1 MSDYGDDYDAA
12 DDAGYNDEFPEEDY
26 NEPDLIEEDLEP
38 ELPNG
43 FGGDESREGG
53 INVQNGVAILT
64 NGAEGTEMDV
74 NKQVTV
80 EKEKVTT
87 PYMTKYEKARI
98 LGTRALQIS
107 MNAPILVPREN
118 ETDPLEIAKKELRF
132 KKIPLMIRRYL
143 PDGSY
148 EDWNVRDLIIPED
161 EDYGRQT
168 NPAQG
173 QSSQPLQ

>member
-1 MSDYGDDYDAA
+1 MSDYGDDYDAP
-12 DDAGYNDEFPEEDY
+12 DDAGYEELPDDY
-26 NEPDLIEEDLEP
+26 NEPDILEEELEP

-43 FGGDESREGG
+43 FGGDEVREGG

-143 PDGSY
+143 PDGSF

-161 EDYGRQT
+161 EDYGRTT
-168 NPAQG
+168 NPGQG

>member
-1 MSDYGDDYDAA
+1 
-12 DDAGYNDEFPEEDY
+12 
-26 NEPDLIEEDLEP
+26 
-38 ELPNG
+38 
-43 FGGDESREGG
+43 
-53 INVQNGVAILT
+53 LT

-74 NKQVTV
+74 DNNKQAAP
-80 EKEKVTT
+80 EKERVTT

-148 EDWNVRDLIIPED
+148 EDWNVRELTIPED
-161 EDYGRQT
+161 EDYGRQS
-168 NPAQG
+168 NPGQG
-173 QSSQPLQ
+173 QSSSFQSP